1 MRDAKQLAIG
11 GLALA
16 SIPVVAWFSFKYH
29 FLVGVIVT
37 IIYGS
42 AASLVGLVSIG
53 RSVLSIAT
61 QLRDRARAKRSS
73 VLPEARLLDS
83 GPKR

>member
-1 MRDAKQLAIG
+1 MRDVKHLAIG

-16 SIPVVAWFSFKYH
+16 SIPVVAWFSFSYH

-42 AASLVGLVSIG
+42 AAGLVGLVSIG
-53 RSVLSIAT
+53 RGVLSIAT
-61 QLRDRARAKRSS
+61 QLRDRVRAKRSS
-73 VLPEARLLDS
+73 ALPEARLLDS
-83 GPKR
+83 NPDR